1 MSPEAG
7 TAAWSPRRL
16 GRRNKGRQEMR
27 HQAVPHRS
35 VRSLA
40 CLITATAI
48 LSAAPAAAHPATP
61 AAPQKAAKASPFRPV
76 SITPG
81 AKSFYQ
87 SIWGVDNFLVR
98 ETASGNLI
106 RFSYRVVDPKRAKPL
121 GDKEVTP
128 YLIGVR
134 NHVMLQIPN
143 LEQVGQLRQTGVAKA
158 GEQFSMVFSNKGNLV
173 KPGDRVDVI
182 IGSFHADGLLVE

>member
-1 MSPEAG
+1 MH
-7 TAAWSPRRL
+7 
-16 GRRNKGRQEMR
+16 Q
-27 HQAVPHRS
+27 QAVPHHSS

-48 LSAAPAAAHPATP
+48 LAAAPAAAHPATP
-61 AAPQKAAKASPFRPV
+61 AGLHGTTQQEAAKNSPFRPV
-76 SITPG
+76 SVTPG

-106 RFSYRVVDPKRAKPL
+106 RFSYRVVDPQRAKAL

-128 YLIGVR
+128 YLIGAR
-134 NHVMLQIPN
+134 NHVMLQIPV
-143 LEQVGQLRQTGVAKA
+143 LEQVGQLRQTGSAKA
-158 GEQFSMVFSNKGNLV
+158 GEQFWMVFSNKGNLI